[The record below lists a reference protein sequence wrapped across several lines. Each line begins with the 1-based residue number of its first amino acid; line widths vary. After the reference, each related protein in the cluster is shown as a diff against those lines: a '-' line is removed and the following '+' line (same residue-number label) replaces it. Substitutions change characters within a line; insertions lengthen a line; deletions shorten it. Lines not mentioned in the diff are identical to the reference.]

1 MKMIGPFRMLATDVP
16 VNVIFV
22 TELNFSKITEFC
34 EHGDIV
40 LR

>member
-1 MKMIGPFRMLATDVP
+1 MKMIGPSRMVATDVP
-16 VNVIFV
+16 VNIVFP
-22 TELNFSKITEFC
+22 TEVNFSKITEFC